1 MSAAASRSRR
11 ASASRTKREELVAA
25 KRAAPIMQRI
35 GDADASVKRVIAKNI
50 AGSVSAVEVRAL
62 FASVGKVTRVSSVL
76 AGGSTTYEIDFADA
90 ADARK
95 AVSEF
100 DKRPLDGRQMAL
112 ALASTR
118 PALFAKAIE
127 ALPKKKNEDKKKKK
141 KAVVVDV
148 APTLN
153 AMAPAKKTKKKTK
166 NATPERVAPKAASR
180 RRKSQ

>member
-1 MSAAASRSRR
+1 MAS
-11 ASASRTKREELVAA
+11 
-25 KRAAPIMQRI
+25 KRAAPIMQRV

-50 AGSVSAVEVRAL
+50 AGSVSTVDVRAL
-62 FASVGKVTRVSSVL
+62 FSSVGKVTRVSSVL
-76 AGGSTTYEIDFADA
+76 TGGSTTYEIDFADA

-100 DKRPLDGRQMAL
+100 DKRPLDGKQMAL

-118 PALFAKAIE
+118 PTLFAKAIE
-127 ALPKKKNEDKKKKK
+127 ALPKKKNEDKKKKPK

-148 APTLN
+148 ELTLKG
-153 AMAPAKKTKKKTK
+153 MAPAKKTKKKTK
-166 NATPERVAPKAASR
+166 NTTPVRVAPKSTSR